1 MNSKMEQDQNVTKNQ
16 VKIYQKQIETLQ
28 NQQDDISIMQGELDI
43 ENKMK

>member
-1 MNSKMEQDQNVTKNQ
+1 MNSKMEQDQNFTKNQ